1 MGLQQTTRDWKESI
15 SHKVAKSGQFVYDIS
30 EIMGSKDRQRRDRMA
45 GRSVDVGKMAFPSFI
60 KLFYLITKKS
70 DSSNLMMG
78 I

>member
-30 EIMGSKDRQRRDRMA
+30 EIMGSKDRRETRWL
-45 GRSVDVGKMAFPSFI
+45 GKMWMWARWHSHH
-60 KLFYLITKKS
+60 
-70 DSSNLMMG
+70 SSNYV